1 MMPFIN
7 YTENFLGHALPNGEL
22 IIPFFKHE
30 RQVIMHFY
38 LWDVNTTIVD
48 MTLHAI
54 LCHFPSQS
62 QKGVLLFVLL
72 EIQYESINV
81 LYL

>member
-38 LWDVNTTIVD
+38 LWDVD

-62 QKGVLLFVLL
+62 QKEVLLFVLL

-81 LYL
+81 LDL